1 VSSVEPQDHANEHDA
16 SQKSVRQFVEPARYC
31 SVMLDL
37 VEEALDEVALP
48 VEFEI
53 ARALLLP
60 IGLRRNDTGD
70 CAGFKRR
77 NQRVGIVALIGD
89 DRIGRQALE

>member
-1 VSSVEPQDHANEHDA
+1 
-16 SQKSVRQFVEPARYC
+16 
-31 SVMLDL
+31 MLDL
-37 VEEALDEVALP
+37 VEEALDEVALS
-48 VEFEI
+48 VECEI
-53 ARALLLP
+53 ARALLLA
-60 IGLRRNDTGD
+60 IGLRRNDAGD